1 MPSAPPQM
9 PVDLRPAEPKDRR
22 NVFDWLVDAYAGP
35 FFCTEVAPPTWE
47 EFCTDYQDFFF
58 DGSAPDKGQVFIIT
72 QGKNDTGA
80 VSYDARFHGAKE
92 AEIDI
97 WLARED
103 LCSQGLGREALKQL
117 MVLLRESLG
126 LKRLIISPCG
136 KNARAVRAYE
146 KSGFKQLELPYH
158 ELQSRFGPLECSH
171 AIVMLQGL

>member
-9 PVDLRPAEPKDRR
+9 PVDLRPAEPRDRR

-35 FFCTEVAPPTWE
+35 FFCTEVIPPTWE
-47 EFCTDYQDFFF
+47 EFCADYQDFFF

-72 QGKNDTGA
+72 QGKDDTGA
-80 VSYDARFHGAKE
+80 VSYDARFHGPKE

-97 WLARED
+97 WLAREN
-103 LCSQGLGREALKQL
+103 LCSQGLGSEALKQL
-117 MVLLRESLG
+117 TALLKESLG

-136 KNARAVRAYE
+136 YNARAVRAYE
-146 KSGFKQLELPYH
+146 KSGFKQLKLPYH

-171 AIVMLQGL
+171 AIVMLQDL